1 MIIMYTEWAS
11 HARAAAAPFGPSAIG
26 PAGHRASEPVGLRPG
41 AAAVRDG
48 SVLYWVT
55 PLSRAHYF
63 FLFFHFYLHVLY
75 KYLVLEKNLHIK
87 MYRKGADASTAY
99 TRARRKQR
107 HARTHT

>member
-11 HARAAAAPFGPSAIG
+11 HARAAAAPFGPSGRRARRG
-26 PAGHRASEPVGLRPG
+26 RRTRRGRRARRLSAVLGYTALHGH
-41 AAAVRDG
+41 
-48 SVLYWVT
+48 T
-55 PLSRAHYF
+55 IF